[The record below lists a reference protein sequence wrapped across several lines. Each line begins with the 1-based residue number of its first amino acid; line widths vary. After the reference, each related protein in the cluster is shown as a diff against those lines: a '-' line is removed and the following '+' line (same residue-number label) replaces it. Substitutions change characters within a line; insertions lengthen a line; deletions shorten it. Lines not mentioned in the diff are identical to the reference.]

1 MSPPHSPG
9 KGGWWDRTRCCWPVL
24 GHNTYKLATISL
36 VGPRGPGAIVPPGVQ
51 GPASTRCGSEIT
63 AAPQRVCSTHPGCS
77 KWLADTRNGVCV
89 NYTWDNGIY
98 ARVMRGGGKESV
110 CG

>member
-1 MSPPHSPG
+1 MGPYP
-9 KGGWWDRTRCCWPVL
+9 L
-24 GHNTYKLATISL
+24 LLASFGAQHVQTVHHL
-36 VGPRGPGAIVPPGVQ
+36 TGVATWPGAIMPPGVQ

-89 NYTWDNGIY
+89 NYTWDHGIY